1 MDRRVLFDA
10 VFFDLDGTLV
20 ATDRFWIGSA
30 SRAARRAFLELG
42 LERALPTSA
51 EWMSL
56 VGKPLDQGFREL
68 FPDLS
73 PKQRRLVQ
81 AACVREEERALANGG
96 AQAIPGARETL
107 ELLRAQGI
115 KLGIASNCSRS
126 YLEHM
131 LDSLGL
137 RALVDAALCLESSG
151 IESKADMVARLLER
165 FGTRSAVMVGDR
177 AGDRDAAWRNGLP
190 HVHCAFGFAPVDEP
204 VVAEACIESLGELR
218 ACLEG
223 RSAWI
228 EELVTEIRAPAR
240 LAVTGGPSSGKT
252 LLARDMAR
260 VLRASGR
267 PAVAVSLEGFARTGG
282 PSAWEHDPLASLYD
296 LERVQAEVLGP
307 HARGERLTLR
317 RPGLDGETSV
327 PPGAALVVEGPF
339 LGDPRVRPGFERLF
353 HLAIP
358 AALRERRWLGRA
370 AGPGSE
376 RETWLS
382 LHVEHERRFPPAEY
396 ASLVVDA
403 SNALGP
409 PAGPA
414 RLNVKDHPE

>member
-10 VFFDLDGTLV
+10 VLFDLDGTLV
-20 ATDRFWIGSA
+20 ATDRFWIGA
-30 SRAARRAFLELG
+30 ANRAARRAFEELG
-42 LERALPTSA
+42 LARALPTSA
-51 EWMSL
+51 EWMAL

-73 PKQRRLVQ
+73 ERQRIAVQ
-81 AACVREEERALANGG
+81 VACVHEEELALANGG
-96 AQAIPGARETL
+96 AQAIPGAREML
-107 ELLRAQGI
+107 EFLRAQGV
-115 KLGIASNCSRS
+115 KLGIASNCSGA
-126 YLEHM
+126 YLELV

-177 AGDRDAAWRNGLP
+177 AGDRDAAWKNGLP
-190 HVHCAFGFAPVDEP
+190 HVHCAFGFAPLDEH
-204 VVAEACIESLGELR
+204 VAAEARIESLGELR

-228 EELVTEIRAPAR
+228 AELVTGIQGPAR

-252 LLARDMAR
+252 LLARDVAR

-267 PAVAVSLEGFARTGG
+267 PAVAVSLETFARTGG
-282 PSAWEHDPLASLYD
+282 PSAWERDPLASLYD
-296 LERVQAEVLGP
+296 LERLVAELLRP
-307 HARGERLTLR
+307 QARGERLALA

-327 PPGAALVVEGPF
+327 PRGAVLVLEGPF
-339 LGDPRVRPGFERLF
+339 LGDPRVRPAFERIF

-358 AALRERRWLGRA
+358 AALRERRWHGGR
-370 AGPGSE
+370 AGPGE

-382 LHVEHERRFPPAEY
+382 LHVEHERRFPPAEQG
-396 ASLVVDA
+396 SLVLDA

-409 PAGPA
+409 PLERKGPSGIG
-414 RLNVKDHPE
+414 